1 MKLSIAERFFCAAM
15 LLLVCFIGS
24 PALAETYYWK
34 STVAEGAWG
43 AAENWEKIE
52 NGQRV
57 ATTAAPGGDDEAI
70 FESNATITSIPSSPT
85 SVRHIH
91 IAQDCELTFSHGKTL
106 SAQLVD
112 GEGTLVLTGNS
123 DFMARSAASA
133 IMTKVSIDGTAKMT
147 GNADNLAVE
156 GPLLGT
162 GTLTLY
168 HGPTNYK
175 GVHLKGDNKDFQG
188 TVIVDGNGNNRM
200 KFAAATAGS
209 SNAVFQ
215 VNGGT
220 DNGSMTFSGGTIQFG
235 EFKAPNG
242 ANIRCQTGP
251 YTYEIGGKGTDF
263 DMGSPDF
270 FSASK
275 VTVAKVGLGTML
287 FACKNY
293 GTLELRDGVAERKST
308 AANTLPTTK
317 MVFTG
322 GTFAFG
328 AGGAADISALITNS
342 TAAIKLNLG
351 ATDVTFATALAASN
365 SGGLEKS
372 GSGTLTLTRV
382 PLMTGGDWTVS
393 QGALA
398 VPAGAT
404 LGTLTIADGAELRIT
419 DAYSEEGTYDL
430 LSFTGD
436 APSADT
442 LERIRLTGLGGN
454 STCDT
459 PYVEGGKV
467 KVVVS
472 AEALVWN
479 GNGEN
484 WTATDKWLGKA
495 SQEAK
500 TFAANDAV
508 EFAVDAGAEN
518 TVIVDSAVN
527 PSTVSVSA
535 GEGGVQKFTGEGTLS
550 ASSWVNAGD
559 VEYAA
564 AGLSLDALT
573 LTSGTLS
580 LAGAAAA
587 YSIPVPTGT
596 GRLNVA
602 AGASV
607 TFDTGHSM
615 SADGFELAGEGT
627 LLLADGQT
635 FKALDAKM
643 SGFAGTIDVAAGAKL
658 KGTKVNDKFYFGAAK
673 IRLSG
678 GQFEVGEVNAGTTN
692 DIEFA
697 TGTSSVCNG
706 DNANFAINGAI
717 TGGGAA
723 YISTKERGTMLNG
736 VNTNFYGELTM
747 ENTGNVTY
755 LNLGFGHW
763 YSGSP
768 RAKWVLPMAKLSN
781 RNSNANNSQYYRS
794 YDLAIDASSNEKALR
809 FGALSVPNDATVLR
823 CAASP
828 THLVVGERETDDST
842 INSAFVDHALHL
854 TKAGA
859 GSTLTLGP
867 AVEMPANSTIGVA
880 AGELVVNSTNLVN
893 ATVTVASGA
902 TLSGTGTVASVTFEA
917 GSKVRIPADADESLT
932 YELVR
937 TTGTISGKPEIVGPT
952 PARGKWKIKTQSIME
967 DETPY
972 NVLYAK
978 FSRSSLII
986 VIK

>member
-1 MKLSIAERFFCAAM
+1 M

-34 STVAEGAWG
+34 STVTEGAWD
-43 AAENWEKIE
+43 AAENWETLE
-52 NGQRV
+52 DSERV
-57 ATTAAPGGDDEAI
+57 AATTAPGGDDEAI

-85 SVRHIH
+85 SVRHIR

-106 SAQLVD
+106 SAQLVY
-112 GEGTLVLTGNS
+112 GEGTLVLTANS
-123 DFMARSAASA
+123 DFKARSAASA
-133 IMTKVSIDGTAKMT
+133 IMTKVRIDGTAKMT
-147 GNADNLAVE
+147 GNSDNLAVE

-168 HGPTNYK
+168 HGATYK

-188 TVIVDGNGNNRM
+188 TVIVDGNSNSRM

-209 SNAVFQ
+209 ASAVFQ
-215 VNGGT
+215 INGGT
-220 DNGSMTFSGGTIQFG
+220 DNGSMTFSSGTIQFG

-275 VTVAKVGLGTML
+275 VTVAKVGSGTML
-287 FACKNY
+287 FACKDY

-322 GTFAFG
+322 GAFAFG
-328 AGGAADISALITNS
+328 AGGAADISSLIKDS

-365 SGGLEKS
+365 TGGLEKS
-372 GSGTLTLTRV
+372 GSGTLTLSAV

-430 LSFTGD
+430 LSFMGD

-442 LERIRLTGLGGN
+442 LKRIRLTGLGGN

-472 AEALVWN
+472 AETLVWN

-484 WTATDKWLGKA
+484 WTAQGKWLGKA

-508 EFAVDAGAEN
+508 EFAVDAGVEN

-573 LTSGTLS
+573 LTRGTFM
-580 LAGAAAA
+580 LAGNSS
-587 YSIPVPTGT
+587 YTIPVPSGDGLLGVKGDAVLSLEKTGSFT
-596 GRLNVA
+596 QDFTLVGD
-602 AGASV
+602 G
-607 TFDTGHSM
+607 TFSLV
-615 SADGFELAGEGT
+615 S
-627 LLLADGQT
+627 GQT
-635 FKALDAKM
+635 FNVDKDKM
-643 SGFAGTIDVAAGAKL
+643 AGFGGTVEVPQGAILNGSKHSDNRYEFGTGKVRVAGG
-658 KGTKVNDKFYFGAAK
+658 KVNTGLTNATITNRIEVAMSAVASDWDGGDANLNLDGPLEGTGAIQITANK
-673 IRLSG
+673 RYISL
-678 GQFEVGEVNAGTTN
+678 
-692 DIEFA
+692 
-697 TGTSSVCNG
+697 NG
-706 DNANFAINGAI
+706 DNSDFTGVSRINHG
-717 TGGGAA
+717 
-723 YISTKERGTMLNG
+723 SDCSLG
-736 VNTNFYGELTM
+736 VPRFQQ
-747 ENTGNVTY
+747 
-755 LNLGFGHW
+755 W
-763 YSGSP
+763 KSGSAGA
-768 RAKWVLPMAKLSN
+768 RWILPFTGSSTRDTSFA
-781 RNSNANNSQYYRS
+781 RS
-794 YDLAIDASSNEKALR
+794 YDLPGNAATAEQSIH
-809 FGALSVPNDATVLR
+809 FGALEIANEATVIR
-823 CAASP
+823 CVANP
-828 THLVVGERETDDST
+828 TYMIVGERATDASV
-842 INSAFVDHALHL
+842 INGRFNQNALHL

-859 GSTLTLGP
+859 GSTLTLSP
-867 AVEMPANSTIGVA
+867 AVEMVEGSSINVSV
-880 AGELVVNSTNLVN
+880 GELVVNSTNLVN
-893 ATVTVASGA
+893 AAVMVECGA

-917 GSKVRIPADADESLT
+917 GSKVRIPEDADESLT
-932 YELVR
+932 YKLVR

-952 PARGKWKIKTQSIME
+952 PARGKWKIKTQSTME

-972 NVLYAK
+972 NVLYVEFAK
-978 FSRSSLII
+978 PGLMLIFR
-986 VIK
+986 